1 MLRRF
6 FSSSEAVQPDP
17 VAASARLLEL
27 PGTRERCAHVLAHLA
42 GSLGSTPT
50 AGSSGNVRGY
60 VVLGTNIDTYRF
72 EAAQGYAPDLLTLT
86 PAHGPWRDP
95 GPRVVNNL
103 VAELFT
109 PNTKEMRTLLGGF
122 GLREAKA
129 TLIVPVTGDERHG
142 ALVLHRHGPEGF
154 NEADLREAAGWGRLL
169 GGVESLHGD
178 LYRTRQ
184 SLIEFTNAFVE
195 AMEAEDF
202 SQLGHAKRVT
212 AYALA
217 IGRALDFNRQSLAD
231 LYFAAILH
239 DVGKLG
245 AGDKFGG
252 GGDPFKSGVSTG
264 ASKDTS
270 SEDEV
275 HPQRGANLI
284 ASSPL
289 LSRAARGIRAHHERW
304 DGAGF
309 PQELR
314 GEAIPLL
321 GRIVAVA
328 DTFDLLSSERGR
340 ALPPREVERE
350 LLARAGSSLDPNLV
364 GLFINIL
371 RKGKSTAELG
381 TLEHSDLPF

>member
-6 FSSSEAVQPDP
+6 FSSSETLQPDP
-17 VAASARLLEL
+17 VTAAARLLEL

-42 GSLGSTPT
+42 SSLG
-50 AGSSGNVRGY
+50 AGPGNVRGY

-72 EAAQGYAPDLLTLT
+72 EAVQGYAPDLLTLT

-95 GPRVVNNL
+95 GPRLVGNL

-122 GLREAKA
+122 GLRDAKA

-142 ALVLHRHGPEGF
+142 ALILHRHGPEGF
-154 NEADLREAAGWGRLL
+154 SETDLKEAAEWGRLL

-178 LYRTRQ
+178 LTRTRQ

-245 AGDKFGG
+245 AGAS
-252 GGDPFKSGVSTG
+252 KSGMNSEANRSTLPN
-264 ASKDTS
+264 
-270 SEDEV
+270 EDEV

-309 PQELR
+309 PQELQ

-328 DTFDLLSSERGR
+328 DAFDLLSSERGQ

-350 LLARAGSSLDPNLV
+350 LKSRAGRSLDPNLV

>member
-6 FSSSEAVQPDP
+6 FSSSETLQPDP
-17 VAASARLLEL
+17 VAAAARLLEL
-27 PGTRERCAHVLAHLA
+27 PSTRERCAHVLAHL
-42 GSLGSTPT
+42 GSRLG
-50 AGSSGNVRGY
+50 AGNVRGY

-95 GPRVVNNL
+95 GPRFVNNL

-122 GLREAKA
+122 GLRDAKA

-142 ALVLHRHGPEGF
+142 TLILHRHGPEGF
-154 NEADLREAAGWGRLL
+154 SEADLKEAAEWGRLL

-178 LYRTRQ
+178 LTRTRQ

-212 AYALA
+212 AYALS

-245 AGDKFGG
+245 AGVS
-252 GGDPFKSGVSTG
+252 KSGLNGEANRS
-264 ASKDTS
+264 ALPD
-270 SEDEV
+270 EDEV

-309 PQELR
+309 PQELQ

-328 DTFDLLSSERGR
+328 DAFDLLSSERGQ

-350 LLARAGSSLDPNLV
+350 LRSRAGRSLDPNLV

>member
-1 MLRRF
+1 MDARHGSAWERAPRVLRRF
-6 FSSSEAVQPDP
+6 FSSSETLQPDP

-27 PGTRERCAHVLAHLA
+27 PSTRERCAHVLAHLA
-42 GSLGSTPT
+42 NSLG
-50 AGSSGNVRGY
+50 AGPGNVRGY

-95 GPRVVNNL
+95 GPRLVGNL

-109 PNTKEMRTLLGGF
+109 PNTKEMRTILGGF
-122 GLREAKA
+122 GLRDAKA

-142 ALVLHRHGPEGF
+142 ALILHRHGPEGF
-154 NEADLREAAGWGRLL
+154 SETDLKEAAEWGRLL

-178 LYRTRQ
+178 LTRTRQ

-245 AGDKFGG
+245 AGAS
-252 GGDPFKSGVSTG
+252 KSG
-264 ASKDTS
+264 
-270 SEDEV
+270 
-275 HPQRGANLI
+275 
-284 ASSPL
+284 
-289 LSRAARGIRAHHERW
+289 
-304 DGAGF
+304 
-309 PQELR
+309 
-314 GEAIPLL
+314 
-321 GRIVAVA
+321 
-328 DTFDLLSSERGR
+328 
-340 ALPPREVERE
+340 
-350 LLARAGSSLDPNLV
+350 
-364 GLFINIL
+364 
-371 RKGKSTAELG
+371 
-381 TLEHSDLPF
+381 

>member
-1 MLRRF
+1 ML
-6 FSSSEAVQPDP
+6 PDP

-27 PGTRERCAHVLAHLA
+27 PATRERCAHVLAHLA
-42 GSLGSTPT
+42 FSLGGSGPGG
-50 AGSSGNVRGY
+50 AGPGGSSSGGNVRGY
-60 VVLGTNIDTYRF
+60 VVFGTNIDTYRF
-72 EAAQGYAPDLLTLT
+72 EAVQGYAPDLLTLT

-95 GPRVVNNL
+95 GPRLVSNI

-129 TLIVPVTGDERHG
+129 TLIVPITGDERHG
-142 ALVLHRHGPEGF
+142 AVVLHRHGPEGF
-154 NEADLREAAGWGRLL
+154 SEADLREAAGWGRLL
-169 GGVESLHGD
+169 GGAESLHGD

-245 AGDKFGG
+245 GGDKFGAG
-252 GGDPFKSGVSTG
+252 GVPFEGAPHAGVSVRD
-264 ASKDTS
+264 ALP

-328 DTFDLLSSERGR
+328 DTFDLLSSERGQ
-340 ALPPREVERE
+340 ALPMREVERE
-350 LLARAGSSLDPNLV
+350 LRARAGASLDPNLV